1 MAWAQPCDTKTN
13 YAIPDSTQWY
23 GCESVTHHGGLCER
37 TITQQNSPGNMG
49 IYEELDM
56 AKLERTK
63 NLPFVQGEIANFRHY
78 AGVPLN
84 PYNGS
89 NIGTVFTFSSKPSET
104 GLSAA
109 NRSYMFE
116 IASHITKHLEQ
127 AVEALEG
134 RRVSKFNHG
143 VASLLRM
150 GSSLESPDRPPLEGE
165 TGQQSLVSNLCTD
178 SVLRLYKL
186 AATLLYDA
194 FEFDGVRI
202 QELDRSDNYINK
214 NPNWNG
220 SDVLAEHIGPEVQKP
235 KDLSQALT
243 CRLLEQ
249 FPQGVVLQVLGKSG
263 AVVAA
268 TSAGDVA
275 PVNPVMSM
283 ELSKSFPKAEQIILM
298 PLWDIFHERNT
309 GAVLAFAND
318 QSRVYLGST
327 DLSSISAFCTTIM
340 TQVRRLEAKAMDK
353 IKSDFLGSVSHE
365 LRTPLHG
372 MLSSLELLA
381 GTPHNAHQHDLLEIA
396 RYSGSSLLD
405 TIERILYFSNI
416 SSQARTPDETS
427 ADGSTGRLIH
437 PSSLAQHQSTT
448 ALWTKDTVGIVAI
461 CEEVIQGEA
470 QRLRLKA
477 AVQPEPNQ
485 YVGSWEPASAT
496 DVRPKDPRRHPIL
509 VFDTNAA
516 WSCRFTAVASFRA
529 VLTNLLVSHKTETF
543 M

>member
-1 MAWAQPCDTKTN
+1 
-13 YAIPDSTQWY
+13 
-23 GCESVTHHGGLCER
+23 VTHHGGLCER
-37 TITQQNSPGNMG
+37 TITQQNSPGNMA

-63 NLPFVQGEIANFRHY
+63 DLPFVQGEIANFRHY

-84 PYNGS
+84 PYNGP
-89 NIGTVFTFSSKPSET
+89 NIGTVFMFSSKPSET

-134 RRVSKFNHG
+134 RRVLKFNHG
-143 VASLLRM
+143 VTSLLRM
-150 GSSLESPDRPPLEGE
+150 GSSLESSDRPPLEGQ

-194 FEFDGVRI
+194 SEFDGVRI
-202 QELDRSDNYINK
+202 QELDRSGNYINK

-220 SDVLAEHIGPEVQKP
+220 SNILAEHIGPEVQKP
-235 KDLSQALT
+235 EDLSQTLT
-243 CRLLEQ
+243 SRLLEL
-249 FPQGVVLQVLGKSG
+249 FPQGAVFQVLRKSG

-275 PVNPVMSM
+275 PVIDPVIST
-283 ELSKSFPKAEQIILM
+283 ELPKSFPKAEQIVLM
-298 PLWDIFHERNT
+298 PLWDSFHERNT

-340 TQVRRLEAKAMDK
+340 TQVRRLEAQAMDK

-381 GTPHNAHQHDLLEIA
+381 GTPHNAHQHELLEIA

-427 ADGSTGRLIH
+427 ANGSTSRLLH
-437 PSSLAQHQSTT
+437 PSSLAQHQPTT
-448 ALWTKDTVGIVAI
+448 ALVTKDTVGMVAI

-470 QRLRLKA
+470 QRLRLKE
-477 AVQPEPNQ
+477 AVQPEPSQ
-485 YVGSWEPASAT
+485 YVGSWQPASAA

-516 WSCRFTAVASFRA
+516 WSCRLTAVASFRA
-529 VLTNLLVSHKTETF
+529 VLTNLLVSYKIETL